1 MAFIVR
7 IAALTWI
14 FDVGARLFFTT
25 LIVVPEFPAGKL
37 TETPE
42 PGKLTDDAPVEAVIA
57 PDAEVR
63 AIEVPVSGLLVR

>member
-7 IAALTWI
+7 IPALTWI
-14 FDVGARLFFTT
+14 FDVGARLFLTT

-37 TETPE
+37 TEIPE
-42 PGKLTDDAPVEAVIA
+42 PGKLTDEVPAEAVIV
-57 PDAEVR
+57 PEAEVW